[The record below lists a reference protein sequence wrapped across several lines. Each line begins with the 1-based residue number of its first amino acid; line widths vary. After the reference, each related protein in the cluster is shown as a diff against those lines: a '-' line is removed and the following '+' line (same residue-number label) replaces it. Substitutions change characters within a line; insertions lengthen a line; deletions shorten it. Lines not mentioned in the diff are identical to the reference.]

1 MICHTRKGDT
11 PLVRDSL
18 CRYKE
23 CPQLYKRK
31 NINMKITVN
40 NLKDTEE
47 IGKIISSCL
56 DKGTV
61 ICLDGDLGV
70 GKTSLTQFIAREFGV
85 EEYITSPTFTIIKEY
100 EGKLPFYH
108 MDVYRIESEDDMY
121 DLGYDEYIYS
131 EGVSIIEW
139 SHKIEGI
146 LPEERINIEITRLG
160 DTSRLINIEGK
171 GKIYEKITRRL
182 KNYESTG
189 N

>member
-1 MICHTRKGDT
+1 MYPIIIEGKQ
-11 PLVRDSL
+11 
-18 CRYKE
+18 K
-23 CPQLYKRK
+23 
-31 NINMKITVN
+31 NMKLTIN
-40 NLKDTEE
+40 NLKDTEQ

-70 GKTSLTQFIAREFGV
+70 GKTSLTQFIAKEFGV

-131 EGVSIIEW
+131 EGVTIIEW

-146 LPEERINIEITRLG
+146 LPEERINIEITRVG
-160 DTSRLINIEGK
+160 DTSRLITIDGK
-171 GKIYEKITRRL
+171 GKTYDKITEEL